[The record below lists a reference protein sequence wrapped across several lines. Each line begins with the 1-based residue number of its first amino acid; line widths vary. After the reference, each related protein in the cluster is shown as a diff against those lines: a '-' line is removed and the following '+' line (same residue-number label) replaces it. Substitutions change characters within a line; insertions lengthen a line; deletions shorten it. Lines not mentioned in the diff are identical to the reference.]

1 MNKSGALHTQTWNIK
16 PFTKYITSMDTK
28 IHMLLVQTYQPRQ
41 AAPKPFV
48 AAMFNI
54 LALSYIYRCC
64 HVIAASFS
72 QTFSRILPFQNV
84 YTFNAANFIL
94 PKPKPRM
101 QPFHLQTFVLQRR
114 RQSVASKFPGR
125 HFTQL
130 CTFSSHRMSWD
141 IMILSADCHCSW
153 SLWSQEQVCIRL
165 CTIG

>member
-1 MNKSGALHTQTWNIK
+1 
-16 PFTKYITSMDTK
+16 MDTK

-41 AAPKPFV
+41 ATPNPFV

-54 LALSYIYRCC
+54 LALSYIHRCC

-72 QTFSRILPFQNV
+72 QTFSRNLPFQNV
-84 YTFNAANFIL
+84 YTFNAAHYIL
-94 PKPKPRM
+94 PKPRM

-130 CTFSSHRMSWD
+130 CTLSSHRISGVGWALEGGMHNTKAKFLGFFRGVGD
-141 IMILSADCHCSW
+141 
-153 SLWSQEQVCIRL
+153 
-165 CTIG
+165 